1 MSNKDNSAK
10 NSEEETVET
19 VPHLRPSI
27 FWIFL
32 TIALLT
38 LILGFFTLTSVII
51 DSIQHSRIS
60 YPDTIIIGLF
70 LIFGG
75 IILLGG
81 SIIMRNWAPLP
92 HTEAQEESSDIRE

>member
-1 MSNKDNSAK
+1 MSNKDNSVK
-10 NSEEETVET
+10 SREEERVET
-19 VPHLRPSI
+19 VPHLNPSI

-32 TIALLT
+32 TGALLT
-38 LILGFFTLTSVII
+38 LILGLFTITSVLI
-51 DSIQHSRIS
+51 DSIQHSRINS
-60 YPDTIIIGLF
+60 PDTLFIGFL

-92 HTEAQEESSDIRE
+92 QIEAQEEPSDIKD

>member
-1 MSNKDNSAK
+1 MSNKDKPVKSR
-10 NSEEETVET
+10 EEDTIEA
-19 VPHLRPSI
+19 VPHLKPPI

-38 LILGFFTLTSVII
+38 LILGFFTLASVII
-51 DSIQHSRIS
+51 DSIQHSRIN
-60 YPDTIIIGLF
+60 YPDTIIIGLL

-75 IILLGG
+75 VILLGG

-92 HTEAQEESSDIRE
+92 QIEAQEESSNIRE

>member
-1 MSNKDNSAK
+1 MSNRDNSVK
-10 NSEEETVET
+10 SSEEETVDA
-19 VPHLRPSI
+19 VPHLKPSI

-38 LILGFFTLTSVII
+38 LVLGFFTLTSVII
-51 DSIQHSRIS
+51 DSIQHSRIN
-60 YPDTIIIGLF
+60 YPDTIIIGLL

-75 IILLGG
+75 VILLGG

-92 HTEAQEESSDIRE
+92 QIEAQEESSNIRE